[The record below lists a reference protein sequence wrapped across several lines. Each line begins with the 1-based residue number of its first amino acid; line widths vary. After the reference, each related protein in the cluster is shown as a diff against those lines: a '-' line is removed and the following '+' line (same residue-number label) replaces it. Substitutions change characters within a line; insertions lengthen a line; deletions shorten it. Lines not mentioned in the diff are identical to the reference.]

1 MAVVYLPKALRNLS
15 GGNSS
20 VVARGKTVREVFED
34 LDRQFPGIHD
44 RLFAGSSIQ
53 PGLML
58 AVGSRMGARLL
69 DSVDENDEIHIL
81 PAIGGG

>member
-1 MAVVYLPKALRNLS
+1 MAVVYLPKALQMFS
-15 GGNSS
+15 GGHSP

-34 LDRQFPGIHD
+34 LDQQYPGVRD
-44 RLFAGSSIQ
+44 RLLAGSSIQ

-69 DSVDENDEIHIL
+69 DPVDENDEIHIL

>member
-1 MAVVYLPKALRNLS
+1 
-15 GGNSS
+15 
-20 VVARGKTVREVFED
+20 
-34 LDRQFPGIHD
+34 
-44 RLFAGSSIQ
+44 LFSGSSIQ